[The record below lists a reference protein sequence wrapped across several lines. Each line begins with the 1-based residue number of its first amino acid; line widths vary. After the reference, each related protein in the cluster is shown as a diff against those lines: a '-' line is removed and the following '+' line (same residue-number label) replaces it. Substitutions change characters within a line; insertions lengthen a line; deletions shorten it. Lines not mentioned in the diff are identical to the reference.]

1 MAGDDGFEPPLL
13 ESKSS
18 AFTTWRIPKGDADL
32 SALHSARINIF
43 SVFTIFTI
51 LKIFTSLTHK

>member
-18 AFTTWRIPKGDADL
+18 AFTAWRIPKGDADL
-32 SALHSARINIF
+32 SALHCARINVF
-43 SVFTIFTI
+43 SVFTI
-51 LKIFTSLTHK
+51 LKIFTSFTHE